1 MIYEARVTGVY
12 AGKYWVNIPAKFGT
26 QDVGPIDAAPTIAP
40 AIGDYVYVG
49 ELPVSGSFLL
59 LTGKDPSP
67 VPVQWADIAGKP
79 ATFPSTWATVSGK
92 PTTFAPAAHTHLW
105 ADLTDK
111 PSTFTPSA
119 HTHFTV
125 NGGPAVLGLYSNGG
139 GYYSVDGVTK
149 MAINLDGGIT
159 SSAAPSIGA
168 HLANKTYVDAQVA
181 TRALSSHA
189 HTWAEV
195 TGKPTTFTPSA
206 HVHSGAD
213 ITSGTISDA
222 RIANATASL
231 DGLMPKADKAKLDAA
246 TSSPTASTVAM
257 RDVNGGLQVIMPAAG
272 INYVAN
278 RAYVDA
284 GDAGSIK
291 QSGDN
296 GSTHLNTINTVGQS
310 YTTASANV
318 TPANGYPINGT
329 AGELDVRP
337 FHGTRPAAWVIQEW
351 TQWSPFRKWGR
362 ASSNATAATPTWSAW
377 VEITS
382 QVATS
387 LIAGLMSPSDK
398 AKLDASTASN
408 SNSTLVMRDPT
419 GHVNTSTPTSGTHAA
434 NMSYVDSTF
443 LGLELVSMGS
453 GQNLNDYTT
462 TGRFYQGNNNA
473 AAGGTNYP
481 GPFAGRLLV
490 DGTSTFTWQEY
501 TFYASAGAKLS
512 GVKMTRARYNSTWTQ
527 WTSNATD
534 APAVWETIPISG
546 TSYKLYDSA
555 LPIKIS
561 ESGGWV
567 NLNGAVTVTAN
578 GNANNSNAV
587 VAGLIPSKYMPP
599 AASQVM
605 VWRCQASN
613 NDSFG
618 VTIEGD
624 GRLNINRY
632 GPGTGNV
639 GVWLPFNVSWKL

>member
-79 ATFPSTWATVSGK
+79 AAFPSAWATVSGK
-92 PTTFAPAAHTHLW
+92 PTTFAPSAHTHLW

-111 PSTFTPSA
+111 PSTFAPSA
-119 HTHFTV
+119 HTHAGADITTGTISDARIANATAALDGLIPKADKAKLDAATASPTVSTLAMRDV
-125 NGGPAVLGLYSNGG
+125 NGGLQVITPAAGLNYAANRSYVDAGDATRAPLSHTHSAADLITGTLPDARLVG
-139 GYYSVDGVTK
+139 GYSMTTLRLTATADASETSTGHAFQIGADNTLNIIFDNNEIIGRNNG
-149 MAINLDGGIT
+149 ALSGINMPGGIT
-159 SSAAPSIGA
+159 VPPPTAGGYA
-168 HLANKTYVDAQVA
+168 TRMDYVDGQVA
-181 TRALSSHA
+181 TRAPLS
-189 HTWAEV
+189 
-195 TGKPTTFTPSA
+195 
-206 HVHSGAD
+206 HVHSGSN

-222 RIANATASL
+222 RIANATAAL
-231 DGLMPKADKAKLDAA
+231 DGLLNKTDKAKLDAA
-246 TSSPTASTVAM
+246 
-257 RDVNGGLQVIMPAAG
+257 
-272 INYVAN
+272 
-278 RAYVDA
+278 
-284 GDAGSIK
+284 
-291 QSGDN
+291 
-296 GSTHLNTINTVGQS
+296 
-310 YTTASANV
+310 
-318 TPANGYPINGT
+318 
-329 AGELDVRP
+329 
-337 FHGTRPAAWVIQEW
+337 
-351 TQWSPFRKWGR
+351 
-362 ASSNATAATPTWSAW
+362 
-377 VEITS
+377 
-382 QVATS
+382 
-387 LIAGLMSPSDK
+387 
-398 AKLDASTASN
+398 TASN
-408 SNSTLVMRDPT
+408 SNSTLVMRDST
-419 GHVNTSTPTSGTHAA
+419 GHVNTSTPTGATHAA

-443 LGLELVSMGS
+443 LGLELVSIPAS
-453 GQNLNDYTT
+453 QNLNNYTT

-512 GVKMTRARYNSTWTQ
+512 GVKMTRARFNSTWTQ

-599 AASQVM
+599 AQSQVM